1 MADPAPQTPP
11 PGPRPAAALCDSER
25 GWSVSFV
32 GCGFLGFYHLGATRC
47 LSERAPHVLRDARM
61 FFGASAGALHGVTFL
76 ARIPVDIT
84 LQVLRD
90 FVESTR
96 SRAMGIFHP
105 SFNLVRFLRESFH
118 RHLPDNVHQ
127 LISGK
132 MCISLTRVS
141 DWENVL
147 VSEFQSKDDVVDA
160 LICTSFIPYFCGLI
174 PPTFRGVRYVDG
186 GLTNSVPCFDD
197 KMTITVSPFLGE
209 HDICPKVKST
219 NFLYM
224 DVSKISLRFCL
235 ENIHLIKQ
243 MVFPPDVKVLAEL
256 FLRGY
261 LDAVRFLEENGIC
274 DRPRPSPSVP
284 SAAPEFLPFSWET
297 ASPEASPGAAAWQ
310 RRPEVAKLLAHLR
323 VSLLPWDE
331 SILETLS
338 PKLIAGLSEA
348 LRPRG
353 GCWSK
358 ICRFLPVKV
367 MSYVVLPCTLPVE
380 SALAVAQRLVQW
392 LPDIPDDVQ
401 WLQAITSQVCSRLMT
416 HLLPTLRLVVESR
429 SPD

>member
-1 MADPAPQTPP
+1 MPGSADRGPHIPP
-11 PGPRPAAALCDSER
+11 PGPRPAAALCDPER

-32 GCGFLGFYHLGATRC
+32 GCGFLVFYHLGATRC
-47 LSERAPHVLRDARM
+47 LSERAPHLLRDARM
-61 FFGASAGALHGVTFL
+61 IFGASAGALHGVTFL
-76 ARIPVDIT
+76 AGVPLDIT
-84 LQVLRD
+84 LKFLTD
-90 FVESTR
+90 LVESAR
-96 SRAMGIFHP
+96 SRTMSILHP
-105 SFNLVRFLRESFH
+105 SFNIVRSLREALH

-127 LISGK
+127 LISGR

-160 LICTSFIPYFCGLI
+160 LVCSSFIPFFFGLI

-186 GLTNSVPCFDD
+186 GFTDIRSCFDD

-219 NFLYM
+219 NFLHM
-224 DVSKISLRFCL
+224 DVCSLSLRFCL
-235 ENIHLIKQ
+235 ENVHLINQ
-243 MVFPPDVKVLAEL
+243 VLFPPDVKVLGEMC
-256 FLRGY
+256 LRGY
-261 LDAVRFLEENGIC
+261 LDAGRFLEEKGIC

-310 RRPEVAKLLAHLR
+310 GRPEVAELLAHLR
-323 VSLLPWDE
+323 VSLRPWDE

-358 ICRFLPVKV
+358 ICSFLPVKV
-367 MSYVVLPCTLPVE
+367 MSYVMLPCTLPVE
-380 SALAVAQRLVQW
+380 SALAVAQRLVLW
-392 LPDIPDDVQ
+392 LPDIPADVR
-401 WLQAITSQVCSRLMT
+401 WLLSITSQVCSRGMT
-416 HLLPTLRLVVESR
+416 HLLPTSSR
-429 SPD
+429 V

>member
-1 MADPAPQTPP
+1 M
-11 PGPRPAAALCDSER
+11 CDSER

-32 GCGFLGFYHLGATRC
+32 GCGFLIFYHLGATRC
-47 LSERAPHVLRDARM
+47 LSERAPHLLRDARM
-61 FFGASAGALHGVTFL
+61 FFGASSGALHGVTFL
-76 ARIPVDIT
+76 AGVPLDIT

-105 SFNLVRFLRESFH
+105 SFNVVRFLRESFH

-160 LICTSFIPYFCGLI
+160 LICSSFIPFFFGLI
-174 PPTFRGVRYVDG
+174 PPTFRGVVSLLLNCVRRVLG
-186 GLTNSVPCFDD
+186 AGILGPQKQSPVSLSFESEIPSLPPPFPLTP
-197 KMTITVSPFLGE
+197 SPTTFSKNPLSGFLL
-209 HDICPKVKST
+209 DR
-219 NFLYM
+219 L
-224 DVSKISLRFCL
+224 L
-235 ENIHLIKQ
+235 HLIFVVKPQ
-243 MVFPPDVKVLAEL
+243 QKVLLEIC
-256 FLRGY
+256 LRGY
-261 LDAVRFLEENGIC
+261 LDAVRFLEEKGIC

-310 RRPEVAKLLAHLR
+310 RRPEVAELLAHLR

-353 GCWSK
+353 GWWSK
-358 ICRFLPVKV
+358 VCRFLPVKA
-367 MSYVVLPCTLPVE
+367 MSYVMLPCTLPVE
-380 SALAVAQRLVQW
+380 SALAVAQR
-392 LPDIPDDVQ
+392 
-401 WLQAITSQVCSRLMT
+401 
-416 HLLPTLRLVVESR
+416 
-429 SPD
+429 